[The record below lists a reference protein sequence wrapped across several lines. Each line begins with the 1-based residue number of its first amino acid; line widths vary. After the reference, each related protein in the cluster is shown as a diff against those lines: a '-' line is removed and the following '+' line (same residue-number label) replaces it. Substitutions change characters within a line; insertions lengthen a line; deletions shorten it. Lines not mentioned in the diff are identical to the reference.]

1 MDFEQDDNSPLFLHT
16 TFGLLPQSRPYHRQ
30 IKATLLQIYV
40 ITTFIPQRY
49 SYNSRMK
56 IHYVMLIL
64 QSTGSCVTIV

>member
-40 ITTFIPQRY
+40 ITIFIPQRY
-49 SYNSRMK
+49 SRMK